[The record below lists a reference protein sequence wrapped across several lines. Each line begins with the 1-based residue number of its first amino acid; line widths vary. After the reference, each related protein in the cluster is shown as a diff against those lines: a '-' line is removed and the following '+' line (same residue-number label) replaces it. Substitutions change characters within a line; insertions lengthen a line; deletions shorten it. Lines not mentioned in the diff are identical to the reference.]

1 MARQKCT
8 WGLLFCLLA
17 VIPSTVMA
25 EPVTVTIRDYIGVE
39 WRDELVHYPLHFDV
53 GELTGKACARVRI
66 DGRQAIPCQISDVSR
81 YDDGSIRSYNVWF
94 FASVPANEAVSYLIE
109 PGEAGPTGSVVSIK
123 KTAEQIELMTLA
135 PKPIGIRLLGG
146 SREYPYPVPAA
157 DAPSP
162 IQALLL
168 PSGRSTGEGRF
179 EVPFFVKSYNA
190 EVPARGPLF
199 AEVRVRYTFDTG
211 YWTFKAKVLSGCPMV
226 IIEEELDTGYAD
238 QTWDQF
244 DRFYSFKINGNG
256 FRPKQAFYT
265 GRTDENGY
273 HDLLNQEIQG
283 QMKRDKT
290 GTSHTEHSCG
300 TAVNGYTLRFPV
312 EMDRCDYYLTSWPTW
327 SPRCGIAVRF
337 VEPGKDAVGFATLTT
352 SKWRNPLSLRFR
364 ANAKGE
370 LLACLPMQVYEQDW
384 VSEGFGR
391 YSPNATGKTLFV
403 PENTARRHYGIML
416 SSAENEIENKMDSL
430 IRLAVKLGSHP
441 LDIVK
446 GWTLDWPDPMAK
458 QTWAK
463 EPTEKGTTA
472 VQRVRDWVELKRTLG
487 HFGLYS
493 MWNHRSMTHVRF
505 PLLNPVVDSPESI
518 TAEQR
523 RELRRLCAY
532 QAYVLNSPEHF
543 PWGVGCHLGNP
554 NMSIMAVNAR
564 VKSSLL
570 VKDHPMFKVWGAWT
584 REFVKDYIRR
594 YTRESGA
601 PYENVHYT
609 LGVTF
614 REIAE
619 SNKVFLENG
628 LGDALDT
635 DLFSRS
641 MRFTLDWITPPEL
654 RWNGHRVY
662 LPIGNGAGYPSMPPD
677 FGELI
682 IDYFKGRDPE
692 LAGQLQWATNQTL
705 PADKQVHLVKE
716 VVPKLSSVHHKDYG
730 VFFRHGFGTPHETL
744 FCIMAGTCDGHN
756 ELETDQMA
764 YTLYAKG
771 HPIHLTF
778 GNGYHPM
785 FVRPW
790 LRNRVSFDH
799 KFEVTERNSTQVA
812 TACFMPDA
820 EYMRATRD
828 VDQIRPL
835 QTEHPLLTETGMQWS
850 DEERKSWPTPPTDI
864 ETIPTIRWH
873 RQVLFVKDADPK
885 GPNYFVLRDAFG
897 GMPTRPT
904 DLNLWFL
911 ANSMQRR
918 GSLFHFDGQVKV
930 DMDVFVN
937 TPTEFEPIT
946 DKYGH
951 PAQPYGRLTGW
962 DEKYFPEGKRREG
975 QLLLRIE
982 QPVGKGYLVVLY
994 PRLKKTDPPATFHRL
1009 GDNAVRIET
1018 TLSTDHA
1025 LLAPFEFTFEDE
1037 RVQFKGQAATVRF
1050 FKSGRIVVANCEG
1063 KIEAGVAGKRI
1074 TGEGAF
1080 VVSIEGNKAT
1090 IVKHDEVATAHVN

>member
-1 MARQKCT
+1 MSKWRNAC
-8 WGLLFCLLA
+8 GMMFYLLILMSSKVTA
-17 VIPSTVMA
+17 K
-25 EPVTVTIRDYIGVE
+25 PVTVTIRDYIGVD
-39 WRDELVHYPLHFDV
+39 WRDELVHFSLQLDA
-53 GELTGKACARVRI
+53 GELTGRASARVRI
-66 DGRQAIPCQISDVSR
+66 VGRQAIPCQISDVR
-81 YDDGSIRSYNVWF
+81 RHDDGSVRSCDVWF
-94 FASVPANEAVSYLIE
+94 LANVPANEAVSYVIE
-109 PGEAGPTGSVVSIK
+109 PGKTGPAGSAVSIRQ
-123 KTAEQIELMTLA
+123 TAEQIELTTRT
-135 PKPIGIRLLGG
+135 PQPIGIRLLGG
-146 SREYPYPVPAA
+146 SREYPYPVPASEV
-157 DAPSP
+157 PGP
-162 IQALLL
+162 IRALLL
-168 PSGRSTGEGRF
+168 PSGRATGEGRF
-179 EVPFFVKSYNA
+179 EMPFFVKSYES
-190 EVPARGPLF
+190 EVIARGPLF

-211 YWTFKAKVLSGCPMV
+211 YWTFRAKVLSGCPM
-226 IIEEELDTGYAD
+226 IIVEEELNTGYAD
-238 QTWDQF
+238 QSWDQF
-244 DRFYSFKINGNG
+244 DRFYSFRLSGKG

-265 GRTDENGY
+265 GRTDSPEY
-273 HDLLNQEIQG
+273 HDLLNQEIQD
-283 QMKRDKT
+283 QVKRDKT

-300 TAVNGYTLRFPV
+300 TVVNGYTLEFAK
-312 EMDRCDYYLTSWPTW
+312 DRCDYYLTSWPTW

-364 ANAKGE
+364 VNRDGE
-370 LLACLPMQVYEQDW
+370 LLASLPMQVYEQHW

-403 PENTARRHYGIML
+403 SENAARRHYGIML
-416 SSAENEIENKMDSL
+416 SPAEDEIEGKMDSL

-446 GWTLDWPDPMAK
+446 DWTLDWPDPMAN
-458 QTWAK
+458 QPWAQ
-463 EPTEKGTTA
+463 EPTEEGAKA
-472 VQRVRDWVELKRTLG
+472 VQRMRDWIDLKRTLG

-505 PLLNPVVDSPESI
+505 PMLNPVINTPESL
-518 TAEQR
+518 TLEDR
-523 RELRRLCAY
+523 RELRRLSAY
-532 QAYVLNSPEHF
+532 QAYVLNSREHF

-584 REFVKDYIRR
+584 REFVKDYLRR
-594 YTRESGA
+594 FTRESGA

-614 REIAE
+614 REIAQ
-619 SNKVFLENG
+619 SNKVFIENG

-635 DLFSRS
+635 DLFRRS

-662 LPIGNGAGYPSMPPD
+662 LPIGNGASYPSMPPD

-682 IDYFKGRDPE
+682 IGYFKGRDPD
-692 LAGQLQWATNQTL
+692 LAGQLQWATNETL
-705 PADKQVHLVKE
+705 PADKQVRLVKE
-716 VVPKLSSVHHKDYG
+716 VVPELTSVHHKDYG

-744 FCIMAGTCDGHN
+744 FCIMAGNCDGHN

-764 YTLYAKG
+764 YSLYAKG

-790 LRNRVSFDH
+790 LRNRVSIDH
-799 KFEVTERNSTQVA
+799 KFEVTERNSTRVA
-812 TACFMPDA
+812 AACFMPEA

-835 QTEHPLLTETGMQWS
+835 KTEYPLLTKNGMQWN
-850 DEERKSWPTPPTDI
+850 DEERKSWPAAPTDI
-864 ETIPTIRWH
+864 ETIPTTRWH
-873 RQVLFVKDADPK
+873 RQVLFLKDADPK
-885 GPNYFVLRDAFG
+885 GLNYFVLRDAFG
-897 GMPTRPT
+897 GMPSRPT

-911 ANSMQRR
+911 ANSMERR
-918 GSLFHFDGQVKV
+918 GSVFHFDGQVKV

-937 TPTEFEPIT
+937 TPAEFEPIT
-946 DKYGH
+946 GKYGH

-962 DEKYFPEGKRREG
+962 NQEYFPEGKRRED
-975 QLLLRIE
+975 QLLLRIA
-982 QPVGKGYLVVLY
+982 QPAGKGYLVVLY
-994 PRLKKTDPPATFHRL
+994 PRLKETDPPATFHRL

-1018 TLSTDHA
+1018 PLSTDYA
-1025 LLAPFEFTFEDE
+1025 LLAPFDFSFKDA
-1037 RVQFKGQAATVRF
+1037 RIQFKGQAATVRLF
-1050 FKSGRIVVANCEG
+1050 NSGRIALANCEG
-1063 KIEAGVAGKRI
+1063 KIEARVAGRRI

-1080 VVSIEGNKAT
+1080 TVIIDGNKAT
-1090 IVKHDEVATAHVN
+1090 IKKHEETATAQVH